1 MKMSKSIKD
10 YKDAMDS
17 IKISDSFYRR
27 TESLLT
33 ELPEIKIEK
42 KPLLSSRRI
51 TAIISAAAACVMLA
65 FGMRFI
71 IERRNQEIATVT
83 DITEITI
90 ETNEETSMPL
100 VDSFE
105 EEALVNDAGV
115 IVGDMPPIPE
125 EESIEYDE
133 DADLDG
139 GVSTNSEEGIDEAT
153 SVAQGNPSVAQASDD
168 AKKETHSVDSGT
180 PAVTTTSQTG
190 TSESHKKEN
199 EFPLLSD
206 VNFDYVTVEITP
218 YFNMG
223 NIKSGENPVKKNG
236 SDCKDIIE
244 YISGLTQTSHEIGN
258 YSFKSI
264 FSIQIADEDI
274 GLTFYSIY
282 VTDLN
287 TIVITRHDD
296 INGQERFTYGVNAE
310 DYENLKH
317 LLFLQ
322 FGSEEDYELFK
333 NLISGK

>member
-17 IKISDSFYRR
+17 IKISDSFYKR

-33 ELPEIKIEK
+33 ELPEVKIEK
-42 KPLLSSRRI
+42 KPVLSSRHL
-51 TAIISAAAACVMLA
+51 TAFISAAAACLMLV
-65 FGMRFI
+65 FGARFVI
-71 IERRNQEIATVT
+71 DRRTQEIETVT
-83 DITEITI
+83 GITEITI
-90 ETNEETSMPL
+90 ETNEETSPPL
-100 VDSFE
+100 IDSFE
-105 EEALVNDAGV
+105 EDALVNDAGV
-115 IVGDMPPIPE
+115 VVGDMPPIPD
-125 EESIEYDE
+125 EESVECD
-133 DADLDG
+133 DAADLDG
-139 GVSTNSEEGIDEAT
+139 GVSPDSEGEFDEEA
-153 SVAQGNPSVAQASDD
+153 PVAQANPTVAQDSGEG
-168 AKKETHSVDSGT
+168 KKETQPVASTT

-190 TSESHKKEN
+190 TSENHKKEN
-199 EFPLLSD
+199 EVPLLSD
-206 VNFDYVTVEITP
+206 VNYDYVTVEITP

-223 NIKSGENPVKKNG
+223 SIKSGEDPVKKKG

-244 YISGLTQTSHEIGN
+244 YISGLAQNSHKISN

-264 FSIQIADEDI
+264 FSIHIADENI

-287 TIVITRHDD
+287 AIVITRHDD
-296 INGQERFTYGVNAE
+296 INGQERFTFGVNAE

>member
-1 MKMSKSIKD
+1 MSKSIKD

-33 ELPEIKIEK
+33 ELPEVKIEK
-42 KPLLSSRRI
+42 KPVLSSRRI
-51 TAIISAAAACVMLA
+51 TAFISAAAACMMLV
-65 FGMRFI
+65 FGMRFV

-83 DITEITI
+83 GITEITI

-105 EEALVNDAGV
+105 EDALVNDAGV

-133 DADLDG
+133 A
-139 GVSTNSEEGIDEAT
+139 EEEIDEAAP
-153 SVAQGNPSVAQASDD
+153 VAQENPSVAQASDD
-168 AKKETHSVDSGT
+168 SKKETQSVDSTT
-180 PAVTTTSQTG
+180 PAVTATTQTG
-190 TSESHKKEN
+190 TSESHRKEN
-199 EFPLLSD
+199 EVPLLSD

-244 YISGLTQTSHEIGN
+244 YISSITQTSHEIGN